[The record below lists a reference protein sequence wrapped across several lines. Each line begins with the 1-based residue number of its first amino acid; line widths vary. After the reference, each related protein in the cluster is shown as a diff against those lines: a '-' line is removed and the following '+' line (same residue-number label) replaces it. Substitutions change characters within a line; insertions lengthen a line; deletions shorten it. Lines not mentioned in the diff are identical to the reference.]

1 MNSRIAVRSGR
12 LSSVPPLRNWSC
24 EALGLPRVRYM
35 PCLLAGGVTHCSY
48 MVAWSTAHES

>member
-35 PCLLAGGVTHCSY
+35 PCLLAGARGCHTLLLHGGVEHG
-48 MVAWSTAHES
+48 A